1 MAKTSGPIVP
11 RQPNLNTLEGL
22 EWLVAARNEIQV
34 LMFNLYRRWQ
44 RLDSEKREYAAGAA
58 FSLWR
63 AAFLLAE
70 KELKSEFRDE
80 SGNSVKTGRVQA
92 AAKSFLHQVVRTNA
106 INFPDDMRNAP
117 WTAGYYINNA
127 VYRVNDMRGQPG
139 SHTGSSVRTLRQ
151 GWNDSFAYL
160 EAFVSGGTD

>member
-1 MAKTSGPIVP
+1 MR
-11 RQPNLNTLEGL
+11 RQPDLNALEGL

-34 LMFNLYRRWQ
+34 LMLDLYRRWGT
-44 RLDSEKREYAAGAA
+44 LDLEKRQDAAGAA

-70 KELKSEFRDE
+70 KELKSVFRDE
-80 SGNSVKTGRVQA
+80 NGASIKRGRVQA

-106 INFPDDMRNAP
+106 INFPDDLRNAP
-117 WTAGYYINNA
+117 WTAGYYVNNA
-127 VYRVNDMRGQPG
+127 IYRVNDMRGQPG

-151 GWNDSFAYL
+151 AWNDAFAYL
-160 EAFVSGGTD
+160 EAFVSGRASR

>member
-1 MAKTSGPIVP
+1 MLK
-11 RQPNLNTLEGL
+11 QPDVHALEGL
-22 EWLVAARNEIQV
+22 DWLVAARNEIQV
-34 LMFNLYRRWQ
+34 LMLNLYRRWE
-44 RLDSEKREYAAGAA
+44 RLESDKREYAAGAV

-70 KELKSEFRDE
+70 KELKSDFRDE
-80 SGNSVKTGRVQA
+80 NGESIKTGRVQA

-106 INFPDDMRNAP
+106 INFPDDLRNAP

-127 VYRVNDMRGQPG
+127 VYRVNEMRGQPG

-151 GWNDSFAYL
+151 GWNDAFAYL
-160 EAFVSGGTD
+160 KAFVLGGAD

>member
-1 MAKTSGPIVP
+1 MPK
-11 RQPNLNTLEGL
+11 QPDLNTLQGL

-34 LMFNLYRRWQ
+34 LMLNLYRRWA

-80 SGNSVKTGRVQA
+80 NGVNVRSSRVQA
-92 AAKSFLHQVVRTNA
+92 AAKAFLHQVVRTNA
-106 INFPDDMRNAP
+106 INFADELRNAP

-151 GWNDSFAYL
+151 GWNDAFVHL
-160 EAFVSGGTD
+160 KAFVSRGTD

>member
-1 MAKTSGPIVP
+1 MPK
-11 RQPNLNTLEGL
+11 QPDLNSLDGL

-34 LMFNLYRRWQ
+34 LMLKLYRRWAK
-44 RLDSEKREYAAGAA
+44 LDLEKREYAAGAA

-70 KELKSEFRDE
+70 KELKADFRDE
-80 SGNSVKTGRVQA
+80 NGDSVKKGRVQA
-92 AAKSFLHQVVRTNA
+92 AAKSFLYQVVRTNA
-106 INFPDDMRNAP
+106 INFPDDLRNAP

-127 VYRVNDMRGQPG
+127 VYRVNEMQGQPG

-151 GWNDSFAYL
+151 GWNSAFAYL
-160 EAFVSGGTD
+160 NVFVSDGTD